1 MQTDTAIRK
10 WAVAKNQ
17 ELHRCGDGL
26 YVRGF
31 LSGRKLF
38 QVRLSV
44 DSKRHWIDVGDY
56 PQKSL
61 AASREISLALKR
73 VAKSRGASLEQI
85 KRAALLATAVA
96 VHLSTVQQA
105 LFALDAKTLPK
116 TVSQL
121 EHPQIVIAADH
132 DDEGIA
138 SAKATGRPYALPLI
152 RVMIGGM
159 SMTMAAQMPFKRGYG
174 QYKDYHKIYSAVFLW
189 ALLWIYPDVNLLL
202 LNS

>member
-1 MQTDTAIRK
+1 M
-10 WAVAKNQ
+10 
-17 ELHRCGDGL
+17 
-26 YVRGF
+26 
-31 LSGRKLF
+31 
-38 QVRLSV
+38 
-44 DSKRHWIDVGDY
+44 
-56 PQKSL
+56 
-61 AASREISLALKR
+61 
-73 VAKSRGASLEQI
+73 
-85 KRAALLATAVA
+85 
-96 VHLSTVQQA
+96 HLSTGQQT

-121 EHPQIVIAADH
+121 EHPRIVIAADH

-138 SAKATGRPYALPLI
+138 SAKATGRPYALPLV

-159 SMTMAAQMPFKRGYG
+159 YMTMAAQMPFKRVYE